1 MSLPLSIQP
10 RLVVLCLVEYT
21 HNDGTPLWSVGNFI
35 ISSQFVLTFTHF
47 PKKKFFKYQVT
58 RILPHFHFQYQ

>member
-47 PKKKFFKYQVT
+47 PKKKIF
-58 RILPHFHFQYQ
+58 